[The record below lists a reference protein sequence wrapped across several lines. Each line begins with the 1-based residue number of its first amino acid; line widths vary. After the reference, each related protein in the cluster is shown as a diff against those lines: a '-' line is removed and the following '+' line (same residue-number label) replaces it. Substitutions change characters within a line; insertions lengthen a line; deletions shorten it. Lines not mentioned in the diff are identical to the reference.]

1 MAKKGGALKKAR
13 KELKLNLSE
22 LDKFIN
28 AKHTSTRYYLED
40 NLHRNKT
47 FRYLLFLK
55 LNGASIDEFFEDF
68 IKQEN
73 IKYKKNEQS

>member
-1 MAKKGGALKKAR
+1 MAKKGGALKRAR
-13 KELKLNLSE
+13 KELKLNSQE

-40 NLHRNKT
+40 NFHRNKT

-55 LNGASIDEFFEDF
+55 LNGLNLNEFFEDF

-73 IKYKKNEQS
+73 IKYTKNEQS